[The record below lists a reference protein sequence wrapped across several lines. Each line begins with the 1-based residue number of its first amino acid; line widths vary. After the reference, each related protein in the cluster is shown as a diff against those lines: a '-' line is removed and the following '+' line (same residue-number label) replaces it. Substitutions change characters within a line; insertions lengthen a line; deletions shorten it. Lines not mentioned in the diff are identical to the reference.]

1 MNMTRWQERHVDG
14 SVSIIFPD
22 GTRKLISASG
32 AETITFPDN
41 TVVTVQTNGQRTV
54 RMPREAGRLQP
65 RHRVLIK

>member
-22 GTRKLISASG
+22 GTRKVISPSG
-32 AETITFPDN
+32 VETITFPDN